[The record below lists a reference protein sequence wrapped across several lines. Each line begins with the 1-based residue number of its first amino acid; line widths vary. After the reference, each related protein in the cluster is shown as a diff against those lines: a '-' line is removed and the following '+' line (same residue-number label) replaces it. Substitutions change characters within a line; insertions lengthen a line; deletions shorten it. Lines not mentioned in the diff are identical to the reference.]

1 MSSFLNRHLTL
12 PKIEVGD
19 FKLSSFDIPVLTRKK
34 NNNRSKKFEEV
45 DKKKK
50 FTLEINSKIN
60 NNTLQIYNTYKS
72 FNTLNSGIKTDI
84 ISEKIF
90 NKFLFKKNFHIPIL
104 NDVNLIILLQ
114 KIDEIDKIEDN
125 YKVNL
130 INKILTKVYE
140 HYSKYL
146 YKYTKYLRRVRTN
159 ANEKFAWRE
168 DINLTKAY
176 NIFFENYS
184 KNELY
189 KFHHLYINSVE
200 NIIKKKTFVEKLGIV
215 KGVNNISVTKYYKKK
230 YNNTQNNKTKI
241 EIILNKITRLNRIDN
256 INEAIEVIYY
266 LMDNSK
272 MLDNTELNGAK
283 FVLFNNKLKQYY
295 NNASISNELFNI
307 TKIFN
312 DNLPKQKFYFN
323 NKIDDINQKFINFIN
338 FVKIFMLI
346 KLIKLIFDQLKN
358 NKTNI
363 SNIINDKLLLLYTN
377 IYITT
382 LMNINDDC
390 KISLC
395 IFDKFTNFKTEV
407 IDAIKNVIYPIK
419 NNNNNNYFLIFL
431 YLRILDLKKIFI
443 DNMKKYNSDFT
454 EKKLDDEINKEI
466 NEEIEINTSKSICE
480 LLQEHQQT
488 P

>member
-1 MSSFLNRHLTL
+1 MQQL
-12 PKIEVGD
+12 
-19 FKLSSFDIPVLTRKK
+19 
-34 NNNRSKKFEEV
+34 
-45 DKKKK
+45 
-50 FTLEINSKIN
+50 
-60 NNTLQIYNTYKS
+60 
-72 FNTLNSGIKTDI
+72 
-84 ISEKIF
+84 
-90 NKFLFKKNFHIPIL
+90 
-104 NDVNLIILLQ
+104 LLQ

-176 NIFFENYS
+176 NIFFENYN

-407 IDAIKNVIYPIK
+407 IDAIKNVIYPIN